1 MKVLFV
7 VGYQKKPFN
16 PFVWIE
22 EGIGGSEYA
31 VIKLAHQMSKQGD
44 EVVVTGQVSP
54 CEVEGIKYIPYELL
68 GTNQHYDIV
77 IATNYIHYINE
88 LDAREI
94 TFDKSYF
101 WIHNNEYYAY
111 WNGQILEDFGKEHLQ
126 NSRMTNVIAVSDYSA
141 KLLEKKYPEMVGKV
155 RVIPNAIDPTDWNG
169 IRFDNKQKN
178 KFVYTSAADRGLKN
192 LLEIWPQIREA
203 RPEATLWVATPPY
216 GLDWYE
222 DYKGFYDGVHFEDN
236 LPPRKLYELIASS
249 EYWVYPSQYDETYC
263 ITALEMM
270 MGEVSIITTDT
281 GNLASIIPARG
292 AMVSSESDV
301 ETLKKQILEKLE
313 FVESDAAFR
322 KFSKEN
328 AKSFVLKQ
336 TWENVEKIWRNLMNE
351 TQPNRQEQTDMLPL
365 HPELYSY
372 KYDKIGWL
380 ERFVTYDA
388 RIREWDLIS
397 DEQFDGCFTFPL
409 FTGEFCKMIREE
421 AEHSK
426 KWTYKRHEYYPT
438 TDMLLSELGLNEI
451 YYEVLQTY
459 VMQFMIYKFGLEG
472 KGWDSLGSEN
482 FLARYTP
489 DTQGHLSIHH
499 DAADLTCLVQLSD
512 LDEYEGGGTWFWR
525 QKKLIKGGIG
535 YCTIHPGNITHK
547 HGARPVSKGSRYII
561 VSFMKNLERY

>member
-16 PFVWIE
+16 PLTWIA

-44 EVVVTGQVSP
+44 KVVVTGQVSP
-54 CEVEGIKYIPYELL
+54 CEIDGIKYIPYELL
-68 GTNQHYDIV
+68 GTNQHYDVV

-88 LDAREI
+88 LDSKEI

-111 WNGQILEDFGKEHLQ
+111 WNGEILENFGKENLQ

-141 KLLEKKYPEMVGKV
+141 KILEQKYPDMVGKV
-155 RVIPNAIDPTDWNG
+155 RVIPNAIDPSDWNN
-169 IRFDNKQKN
+169 IRFDKKQKN
-178 KFVYTSAADRGLKN
+178 KFVYTSAADRGLIH
-192 LLEIWPQIREA
+192 LLDIWPKIREK
-203 RPEATLWVATPPY
+203 RGEATLWVSTPPY

-222 DYKGFYDGVHFEDN
+222 SYKTQLEGVHFIGS
-236 LPPRKLYELIASS
+236 LPPQKLYELIASS
-249 EYWVYPSQYDETYC
+249 EYWLYQSQYDETYC

-281 GNLASIIPARG
+281 GNLANIIPSRG
-292 AMVSSESDV
+292 AIVSSESNIEV
-301 ETLKKQILEKLE
+301 LKEQILEKLE
-313 FVESDAAFR
+313 FVESDTAFR
-322 KFSKEN
+322 KFAKEN
-328 AKSFVLKQ
+328 AKLFALKQ
-336 TWENVEKIWRNLMNE
+336 TWENVEKTWKKLMNE
-351 TQPNRQEQTDMLPL
+351 TSELKKEQTDKLPL
-365 HPELYSY
+365 HSELYSY
-372 KYDKIGWL
+372 RYDKTKWL

-388 RIREWDLIS
+388 RIREWDLIT

-409 FTGEFCKMIREE
+409 FTPEFCTMIREE
-421 AEHSK
+421 AEYSK
-426 KWTYKRHEYYPT
+426 KWTYNRHEYYPT
-438 TDMLLSELGLNEI
+438 TDMLLTELGLDDI

-459 VMQFMIYKFGLEG
+459 IMPFIIYKFGLDG
-472 KGWDSLGSEN
+472 KGWNSLSSEN
-482 FLARYTP
+482 FLAKYTP
-489 DTQGHLSIHH
+489 DIQGHLSIHH
-499 DAADLTCLVQLSD
+499 DSSDVTCLVQLSD
-512 LDEYEGGGTWFWR
+512 MSEYEGGGTWFWR
-525 QKKLIKGGIG
+525 QKKLIKSPIG